1 MSAAPVRSGRKLVW
15 LKPGIF
21 VGSLFPL
28 ASILYRA
35 VRGRLGANP
44 VAETLNELG
53 LTALVFLILS
63 LSSTPAK
70 ILFGVTWPIKVRRML
85 GLMAFFYASVHVLTY
100 AGIDQL
106 GQFAGIVEDIVKRPF
121 IAVGFL
127 AWLILIPLAIT
138 STAKMTKRL
147 GAVKWKRLHRL
158 AYLATLLG
166 VVHFV
171 WRVKK
176 DITEPVVYGTILGAL
191 LVVRVVD
198 AWNGPRKR
206 PSARVAQGS

>member
-1 MSAAPVRSGRKLVW
+1 MRKQVW
-15 LKPGIF
+15 LKPG
-21 VGSLFPL
+21 VMTGALVPL
-28 ASILYRA
+28 VSILYRA

-44 VAETLNELG
+44 VAEALNELG

-63 LSSTPAK
+63 LACTPAK
-70 ILFGVTWPIKVRRML
+70 ILFGVTWPIRIRRML
-85 GLMAFFYASVHVLTY
+85 GLVAFFYATLHVLTY

-106 GQFAGIVEDIVKRPF
+106 GQFRGIFDDIVKRPF

-127 AWLILIPLAIT
+127 AWLILVPLAIT

-158 AYLATLLG
+158 VYVATLLG

-176 DITEPVVYGTILGAL
+176 DITEPVVYGTILGIL
-191 LVVRVVD
+191 LLLRLVD
-198 AWNGPRKR
+198 ARGKATRR
-206 PSARVAQGS
+206 GVAA